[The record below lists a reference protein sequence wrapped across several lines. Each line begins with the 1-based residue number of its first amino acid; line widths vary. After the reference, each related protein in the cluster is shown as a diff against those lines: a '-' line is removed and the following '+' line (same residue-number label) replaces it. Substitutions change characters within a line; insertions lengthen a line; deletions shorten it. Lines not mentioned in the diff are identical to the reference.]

1 MQQVCYKL
9 RIIGKVQGVY
19 YRASTKAK
27 AEELDLFGWVK
38 NEPNGDV
45 TAVVEGPLESVEQFM
60 AWCKEGPR
68 MAQVEKVE
76 HHQAS
81 LQHFDNFRILR

>member
-1 MQQVCYKL
+1 MQEVLFEL
-9 RIIGKVQGVY
+9 RITGKVQGVY

-27 AEELDLFGWVK
+27 AEELGLLGWVK

-45 TAVVEGPLESVEQFM
+45 SAIVQGPLAKVEQFV
-60 AWCKEGPR
+60 AWCQEGPR
-68 MAQVEKVE
+68 MARVKTVK
-76 HHQAS
+76 HKQAS